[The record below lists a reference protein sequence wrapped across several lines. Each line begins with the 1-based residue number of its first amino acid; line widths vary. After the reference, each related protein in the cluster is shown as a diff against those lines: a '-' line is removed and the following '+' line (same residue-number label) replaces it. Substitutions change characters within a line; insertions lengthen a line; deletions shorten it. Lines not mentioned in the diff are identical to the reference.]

1 MLAIQ
6 NSEYPPSKHTSI
18 KKKKKKEEK
27 KRKRKSKRV
36 ARKKAINH

>member
-18 KKKKKKEEK
+18 KKKKKKKK
-27 KRKRKSKRV
+27 KRKEKGNQKE
-36 ARKKAINH
+36 